1 MNSKDTKYDK
11 LLEYV
16 LKESMSYKEKLKE
29 IENWLLKLDLDPSK
43 DIAYITMVGYI
54 EALDSVISQAKKLS
68 EGSNDK
74 TYRGNFFNKN

>member
-1 MNSKDTKYDK
+1 MSSKDTKYDK

-16 LKESMSYKEKLKE
+16 LKESMSYKEKLRE
-29 IENWLLKLDLDPSK
+29 IETWLLKLDLDPSR

>member
-54 EALDSVISQAKKLS
+54 EALNSVISQAKKLS

>member
-16 LKESMSYKEKLKE
+16 LKESMSYKEKLRE
-29 IENWLLKLDLDPSK
+29 IETWLLKLDLDPSK

>member
-1 MNSKDTKYDK
+1 MSSKDIKYDK

-16 LKESMSYKEKLKE
+16 LKESMSYKEKLRE
-29 IENWLLKLDLDPSK
+29 IETWLLKLDLDPSR

>member
-29 IENWLLKLDLDPSK
+29 IETWLLKLDLDPSK
-43 DIAYITMVGYI
+43 DIAYITMAGYI